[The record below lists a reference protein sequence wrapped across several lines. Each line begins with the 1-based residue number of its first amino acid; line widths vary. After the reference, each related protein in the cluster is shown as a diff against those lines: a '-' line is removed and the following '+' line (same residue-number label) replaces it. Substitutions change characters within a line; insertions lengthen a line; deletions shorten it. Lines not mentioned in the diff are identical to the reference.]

1 MSKKLS
7 KKQQAQFIS
16 YLNQEMNECE
26 WKAKM
31 TKNTDPDI
39 SDLWEYKAL
48 KLRLKIYEKTNTLE
62 RYKELYK
69 EWVKG
74 WVSPEE
80 YANIDNYFEEKYG
93 VIATNEAI
101 AS

>member
-7 KKQQAQFIS
+7 KKQHSQLVS
-16 YLNQEMNECE
+16 HLNQQMHEYE
-26 WKAKM
+26 WQAKLR
-31 TKNTDPDI
+31 KNIDPDMAI
-39 SDLWEYKAL
+39 YCEFEAL
-48 KLRLKIYEKTNTLE
+48 KFRLKIYELTHTPE

-69 EWVKG
+69 EWIKG

-80 YANIDNYFEEKYG
+80 YANIDNYFKEKYG
-93 VIATNEAI
+93 VPTTKEAI